1 MDSRRAR
8 RRYFARGI
16 RCSTRAGR
24 CCRTR
29 APFAL
34 HVGETGR
41 GVPSAYGRNRHPK
54 PTDFLGGGDNIRIMD
69 YIVLP
74 HEPETFLSA
83 LVFEQC

>member
-1 MDSRRAR
+1 M
-8 RRYFARGI
+8 
-16 RCSTRAGR
+16 
-24 CCRTR
+24 
-29 APFAL
+29 
-34 HVGETGR
+34 GETGR